1 MCFDT
6 AAAEPAAKQRDAS
19 ETESLRPRKRAALE
33 SAGRPAAA
41 GESAGRPAA
50 AGEFAGR
57 PAAAGSAG
65 QPRAS
70 TSAASARPRA
80 AASTAQLR
88 ERMRVPPFL
97 TSWGTGAAVVRESH
111 YKADPIYK
119 LAMQRVTRRVEVIE
133 KDWKELGKTPEGLK
147 ERAEKYP
154 DLEQITGPR
163 RELLLSTA
171 EQRRRC
177 GCCALLRARCS
188 VQGRCSACPTLAQV
202 LSRRGPRCARARA

>member
-1 MCFDT
+1 M
-6 AAAEPAAKQRDAS
+6 
-19 ETESLRPRKRAALE
+19 
-33 SAGRPAAA
+33 
-41 GESAGRPAA
+41 
-50 AGEFAGR
+50 
-57 PAAAGSAG
+57 
-65 QPRAS
+65 
-70 TSAASARPRA
+70 
-80 AASTAQLR
+80 
-88 ERMRVPPFL
+88 
-97 TSWGTGAAVVRESH
+97 VRESH